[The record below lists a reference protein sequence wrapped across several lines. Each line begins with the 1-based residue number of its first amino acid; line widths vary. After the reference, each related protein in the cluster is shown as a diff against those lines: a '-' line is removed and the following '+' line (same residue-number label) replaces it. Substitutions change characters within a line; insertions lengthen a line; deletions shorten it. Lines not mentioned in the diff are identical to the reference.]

1 MLKYQFTDRGIVVER
16 PASQS
21 YNRGC
26 FSPTIIP
33 TANITGWQAPY
44 DWILYFSTDH
54 ASGSGGIWAVLV
66 SGDPTDSNNWVDYDT
81 AIANGDFDYLPSKPS
96 GNPVYIDTVSAGT
109 QTETPCARV
118 IDGVVYLTAHNNS
131 GPGYDGGDIRE
142 QTTSLH
148 TSTDGLN
155 FTWRGYI
162 LTYDPRFGAGTGHTG
177 YLEWDLNNGKLDYPH
192 NYIGYSTAGD
202 YSALWGT
209 YELIDSSSQTQSAA
223 RWELLQ
229 VWKKDL
235 GRVVENVSG
244 YTNPELVMTLSPSS
258 LVKQDD
264 GSLMALAEIRE
275 QGGGGA
281 QLVPRF
287 SIPVLIADDGFTRLS
302 YAGEPVQGGPDA
314 VNQVVLRDT
323 LEYQGRKFKVY
334 RAVGPGDSSTALGAI
349 GLMEFELVDG
359 SLPMLN
365 PPYPEREDISFIG
378 ASTLPANVKRMTGQG
393 SIAFTANGLELTLA
407 AGEREGF
414 YLPDVSTS
422 MKMLDV
428 TWLNARLTTF
438 DYWKPHAGFAKDY
451 IRGSALDVQDV
462 VYTSYETSSD
472 LDRQLTVIQKVGGV
486 ESATSYPFDRIG
498 YGGSYTNG
506 ESAQAPTSYGLRWM
520 PTEDRVSLLS
530 KDTERGFVDASGMLN
545 GEYVPFIE
553 IENTEAAD
561 PITVIIEGIGFGQAG
576 DIQYQ
581 WAVDSKPAT
590 SNATISE
597 PTAKNF
603 DINIDVAGSYEIGL
617 VTSNEDDSSPR
628 VTQSFAVEGPNQPP
642 IANAGPDQSVAAATQ
657 FTLDGAGSQDTDGTI
672 VDYRWTQ
679 TAGDTVALNLEDPA
693 RPTATAPSKTTAQR
707 LTFQLV
713 TVDDEGA
720 VSSPSLVNIDVA
732 AVVQNDV
739 LNIIDKIS
747 FTFESDGMI
756 TAFPGRANRE
766 TFRLKPSDP
775 TGLVLEDGWFDFEAN
790 DVRRVEISMLETTG
804 VKIISSDTDSITRE
818 KSKLHVRMGDM
829 PIKSSTK
836 EFEPTVSV
844 FVGNDERG
852 VVMTAPGLSGAPK
865 VKYYSTTA
873 RAV

>member
-16 PASQS
+16 PASQGS
-21 YNRGC
+21 NRGC

-54 ASGSGGIWAVLV
+54 VSGSGGTWVVLV

-118 IDGVVYLTAHNNS
+118 IDGVVYLTTHNNS

-142 QTTSLH
+142 QTTSIA
-148 TSTDGLN
+148 TSSDGIN
-155 FTWRGYI
+155 FTRHDYV
-162 LTYDPRFGAGTGHTG
+162 LTYDPRFGTGTGHTG
-177 YLEWDLNNGKLDYPH
+177 YFEWDVNDGKLNYPH
-192 NYIGYSTAGD
+192 TYIGYSTAGD

-209 YELIDSSSQTQSAA
+209 DVVTN

-229 VWKKDL
+229 VWKKDV

-302 YAGEPVQGGPDA
+302 YAGEPAQGGPDA

-334 RAVGPGDSSTALGAI
+334 RAVGAGTSTTAVGAI

-359 SLPMLN
+359 SLPLLD

-378 ASTLPANVKRMTGQG
+378 ASSLPANVKRMTGQG

-422 MKMLDV
+422 MKMLDI

-462 VYTSYETSSD
+462 VYTSYENSSD

-486 ESATSYPFDRIG
+486 ESTTSYPFDRIG

-561 PITVIIEGIGFGQAG
+561 PITVIIEGIGFGQSG
-576 DIQYQ
+576 DIKYQ
-581 WAVDSKPAT
+581 WAIDNKPAT

-617 VTSNEDDSSPR
+617 VTSDEDDSSPR
-628 VTQSFAVEGPNQPP
+628 ITQSFAVQGPNQPP
-642 IANAGPDQSVAAATQ
+642 TANAGPNQSVEAGARVQLNATLS
-657 FTLDGAGSQDTDGTI
+657 TDPEDGAISQFGWEQ
-672 VDYRWTQ
+672 VDNGADAVVLEFAN
-679 TAGDTVALNLEDPA
+679 TATPEF
-693 RPTATAPSKTTAQR
+693 TAPSSLTEQTLEFRVQAQDSEGATSTDTVTVTVSA
-707 LTFQLV
+707 LEENAILSIMETLDFELV
-713 TVDDEGA
+713 TQGN
-720 VSSPSLVNIDVA
+720 LVA
-732 AVVQNDV
+732 Y
-739 LNIIDKIS
+739 K
-747 FTFESDGMI
+747 
-756 TAFPGRANRE
+756 GRANRE
-766 TFRLKPSDP
+766 VMQLKPSSTSGIVTAGGYLDVSKNGIVKVEIIADGKKISNENSDSIKIDGARILARLGDLDIP
-775 TGLVLEDGWFDFEAN
+775 TSGRAITAPTFMIVLYVGSDTRGLVVASNATSGYKPLSY
-790 DVRRVEISMLETTG
+790 RVE
-804 VKIISSDTDSITRE
+804 D
-818 KSKLHVRMGDM
+818 
-829 PIKSSTK
+829 
-836 EFEPTVSV
+836 
-844 FVGNDERG
+844 
-852 VVMTAPGLSGAPK
+852 AA
-865 VKYYSTTA
+865 
-873 RAV
+873 

>member
-16 PASQS
+16 PASQGS
-21 YNRGC
+21 NRGC

-54 ASGSGGIWAVLV
+54 VSGSGGTWVVLV

-118 IDGVVYLTAHNNS
+118 IDGVVYLTTHNNS

-142 QTTSLH
+142 QTTAIA
-148 TSTDGLN
+148 TSSDGIN
-155 FTWRGYI
+155 FTRQDYV

-177 YLEWDLNNGKLDYPH
+177 YFEWDVNDGKLNYPH
-192 NYIGYSTAGD
+192 TYIGYSTAGD

-209 YELIDSSSQTQSAA
+209 DVVTN

-229 VWKKDL
+229 VWKKDV

-302 YAGEPVQGGPDA
+302 YAGEPAQGGPDA

-334 RAVGPGDSSTALGAI
+334 RAVGAGTSTTAVGAI

-359 SLPMLN
+359 SLPLLD

-378 ASTLPANVKRMTGQG
+378 ASSLPANVKRMTGQG

-520 PTEDRVSLLS
+520 PIEDRVSLLS

-581 WAVDSKPAT
+581 WAIDNKPAT

-617 VTSNEDDSSPR
+617 VTSDEDDSSPR
-628 VTQSFAVEGPNQPP
+628 ITQSFDVEGPNQPP
-642 IANAGPDQSVAAATQ
+642 TANAGPDQSVAAGVE
-657 FTLDGAGSQDTDGTI
+657 FTLDGTGSQDSDGTI
-672 VDYRWTQ
+672 VEWRWSQ
-679 TAGDTVALNLEDPA
+679 TAGDPVILDTSNPSQP
-693 RPTATAPSKTTAQR
+693 RATAPSRISAQT
-707 LTFQLV
+707 LTFQLI
-713 TVDDEGA
+713 TVDDEGEESA
-720 VSSPSLVNIDVA
+720 PGTVNVNVA
-732 AVVQNDV
+732 AVVLSEILKVIERLDFDLVTQGDV
-739 LNIIDKIS
+739 NAY
-747 FTFESDGMI
+747 F
-756 TAFPGRANRE
+756 GRANRE
-766 TFRLKPSDP
+766 VMKLKPSDP
-775 TGLVLEDGWFDFEAN
+775 TGLALDAN
-790 DVRRVEISMLETTG
+790 GFMMLDSNTIEE
-804 VKIISSDTDSITRE
+804 VKVIAEGSSISSKTDSINLDGSEMLVRLGDLE
-818 KSKLHVRMGDM
+818 ASKNGNIYFSIV
-829 PIKSSTK
+829 
-836 EFEPTVSV
+836 V
-844 FVGNDERG
+844 FVEGDTKG
-852 VVMTAPGLSGAPK
+852 VVVSSKGSSGNKPMSY
-865 VKYYSTTA
+865 VTL
-873 RAV
+873 

>member
-16 PASQS
+16 PASQGS
-21 YNRGC
+21 NRGC

-54 ASGSGGIWAVLV
+54 VNGSGGTWAVLV

-118 IDGVVYLTAHNNS
+118 IDGVVYLTTHNNS
-131 GPGYDGGDIRE
+131 GPSYDGGDIRE
-142 QTTSLH
+142 QTTAIA
-148 TSTDGLN
+148 TSSDGIN
-155 FTWRGYI
+155 FTRQGYV

-177 YLEWDLNNGKLDYPH
+177 YFEWDVNDGKLNYPH
-192 NYIGYSTAGD
+192 TYIGYSIAGD

-209 YELIDSSSQTQSAA
+209 DVVTNQ
-223 RWELLQ
+223 WELLQ
-229 VWKKDL
+229 VWKKDV

-275 QGGGGA
+275 QGEGGA

-287 SIPVLIADDGFTRLS
+287 SIPVLVADDGFTRLS
-302 YAGEPVQGGPDA
+302 YAGEPAQGGPDA

-334 RAVGPGDSSTALGAI
+334 RAVGAGTSTTAVGAI

-359 SLPMLN
+359 SLPLLD
-365 PPYPEREDISFIG
+365 PPYPERDDISFIG
-378 ASTLPANVKRMTGQG
+378 ASSLPANVKRMTGQG

-451 IRGSALDVQDV
+451 IRGSALDAQDV
-462 VYTSYETSSD
+462 VYTSFESSSD

-486 ESATSYPFDRIG
+486 ESTTSYPFDRIG

-520 PTEDRVSLLS
+520 PTENRVSLLS

-553 IENTEAAD
+553 IENAEAAD
-561 PITVIIEGIGFGQAG
+561 SITVVIEGIGFGQAG

-581 WAVDSKPAT
+581 WAIDNKPAT
-590 SNATISE
+590 SNATIAE

-617 VTSNEDDSSPR
+617 VTSDEDDSSPR
-628 VTQSFAVEGPNQPP
+628 ITQSFAVEGPNQPP
-642 IANAGPDQSVAAATQ
+642 VANAGPDQSVVAGSLVQ
-657 FTLDGAGSQDTDGTI
+657 LDGSASYDPDPNGSISGYGWVQTSGDSVDLDSDTI
-672 VDYRWTQ
+672 
-679 TAGDTVALNLEDPA
+679 EKPKFI
-693 RPTATAPSKTTAQR
+693 APSKLDPQA
-707 LTFQLV
+707 LTFDLV
-713 TVDDEGA
+713 VVDNEGA
-720 VSSPSLVNIDVA
+720 VSQISTTTVNVA
-732 AVVQNDV
+732 GVEQSNV
-739 LNIIDKIS
+739 LNILDKLH
-747 FTFESDGMI
+747 FTLDNDGVV
-756 TAFPGRANRE
+756 TAYPGRSNRE
-766 TFRLKPSDP
+766 TFRFKPSR
-775 TGLVLEDGWFDFEAN
+775 TENLVLDDDGYLNLEQN
-790 DVRRVEISMLETTG
+790 DIDRIEISVVTRTGIMTLSSKTAAINLEG
-804 VKIISSDTDSITRE
+804 
-818 KSKLHVRMGDM
+818 SKAHCRLGDLQLD
-829 PIKSSTK
+829 SSTK
-836 EFEPTVSV
+836 SFDLTFTVYV
-844 FVGNDERG
+844 DGDEKG
-852 VVMTAPGLSGAPK
+852 VVMVAPTQNGNAS
-865 VKYYSTTA
+865 VKYYQSTIKML
-873 RAV
+873 

>member
-16 PASQS
+16 PASQGS
-21 YNRGC
+21 NRGC

-54 ASGSGGIWAVLV
+54 VNGSGGTWAVLV

-118 IDGVVYLTAHNNS
+118 IDGVVYLTTHNNS
-131 GPGYDGGDIRE
+131 GPSYDGGDIRE
-142 QTTSLH
+142 QTTAIA
-148 TSTDGLN
+148 TSSDGIN
-155 FTWRGYI
+155 FTRQGYV

-177 YLEWDLNNGKLDYPH
+177 YFEWDVNDGKLNYPH
-192 NYIGYSTAGD
+192 TYIGYSIAGD

-209 YELIDSSSQTQSAA
+209 DVVTNQ
-223 RWELLQ
+223 WELLQ
-229 VWKKDL
+229 VWKKDV

-264 GSLMALAEIRE
+264 GSLLALAEIRE
-275 QGGGGA
+275 QGEGGA

-287 SIPVLIADDGFTRLS
+287 SIPVLVADDGFTRLS
-302 YAGEPVQGGPDA
+302 YAGEPAQGGPDA

-323 LEYQGRKFKVY
+323 LKYQGRKFKVY
-334 RAVGPGDSSTALGAI
+334 RAVGAGTSTTAVGAI

-359 SLPMLN
+359 SLPLLD
-365 PPYPEREDISFIG
+365 PPCPEREDISFIG
-378 ASTLPANVKRMTGQG
+378 ASSLPANVKRMTGQG

-414 YLPDVSTS
+414 YLPDVSTN

-451 IRGSALDVQDV
+451 IRGSALDAQDV
-462 VYTSYETSSD
+462 VYTSFESSSD

-486 ESATSYPFDRIG
+486 ESTTSYPFDRIG

-553 IENTEAAD
+553 IENAEAAD

-581 WAVDSKPAT
+581 WAIDSKPAT
-590 SNATISE
+590 SNATIAE

-617 VTSNEDDSSPR
+617 VTSDEDDSSPR
-628 VTQSFAVEGPNQPP
+628 ITQSFAVQGPNQPP
-642 IANAGPDQSVAAATQ
+642 VANAGPDQSVAAGVRVQLNASMSTDPEDGSISQFGWEQVDNGADAVVLEFANTATPE
-657 FTLDGAGSQDTDGTI
+657 F
-672 VDYRWTQ
+672 
-679 TAGDTVALNLEDPA
+679 
-693 RPTATAPSKTTAQR
+693 TAPSSLTAQTLEFR
-707 LTFQLV
+707 VQAQDSEGATSTDTVLVEVAALQENEILSTMETLDFELV
-713 TVDDEGA
+713 TQG
-720 VSSPSLVNIDVA
+720 SLVA
-732 AVVQNDV
+732 Y
-739 LNIIDKIS
+739 K
-747 FTFESDGMI
+747 
-756 TAFPGRANRE
+756 GRSNRE
-766 TFRLKPSDP
+766 VMQLKPSSVAGIVTAGGYLDLTQNGIAKVEVIADGKKISNENSDSIKIDGSKILARLGDLDIP
-775 TGLVLEDGWFDFEAN
+775 TGGRDSIQPTFMIVLYVGSDTRGLVVASNATSGYKPLSY
-790 DVRRVEISMLETTG
+790 RVE
-804 VKIISSDTDSITRE
+804 D
-818 KSKLHVRMGDM
+818 
-829 PIKSSTK
+829 
-836 EFEPTVSV
+836 
-844 FVGNDERG
+844 
-852 VVMTAPGLSGAPK
+852 AA
-865 VKYYSTTA
+865 
-873 RAV
+873 

>member
-16 PASQS
+16 PASQGS
-21 YNRGC
+21 NRGC
-26 FSPTIIP
+26 FSPTIIQ

-54 ASGSGGIWAVLV
+54 VSGSGGTWVVLV

-118 IDGVVYLTAHNNS
+118 IDGVVYLTTHNNS

-142 QTTSLH
+142 QTTSIA
-148 TSTDGLN
+148 TSSDGIN
-155 FTWRGYI
+155 FTRHDYV
-162 LTYDPRFGAGTGHTG
+162 LTYDPRFGTGTGHTG
-177 YLEWDLNNGKLDYPH
+177 YFEWDVNDGKLNYPH
-192 NYIGYSTAGD
+192 TYIGYSTAGD

-209 YELIDSSSQTQSAA
+209 DVVTN

-229 VWKKDL
+229 VWKKDV

-302 YAGEPVQGGPDA
+302 YAGEPAQGGPDA

-334 RAVGPGDSSTALGAI
+334 RAVGAGTSTTAVGAI

-359 SLPMLN
+359 SLPLLD

-378 ASTLPANVKRMTGQG
+378 ASSLPANVKRMTGQG

-617 VTSNEDDSSPR
+617 VTSDEDDSSPR
-628 VTQSFAVEGPNQPP
+628 ITQSFDVEGPNQPP
-642 IANAGPDQSVAAATQ
+642 TANAGPDQSVAAGARVQLNATLS
-657 FTLDGAGSQDTDGTI
+657 TDPEDGAISQFGWEQ
-672 VDYRWTQ
+672 VDNGADAVVLEFAN
-679 TAGDTVALNLEDPA
+679 TATPEF
-693 RPTATAPSKTTAQR
+693 TAPSSLTAQTLEFR
-707 LTFQLV
+707 VQAQDSEGATSTDTVIINVAALEENAILSTMETLDFELV
-713 TVDDEGA
+713 TQGN
-720 VSSPSLVNIDVA
+720 LVA
-732 AVVQNDV
+732 Y
-739 LNIIDKIS
+739 K
-747 FTFESDGMI
+747 
-756 TAFPGRANRE
+756 GRSNRE
-766 TFRLKPSDP
+766 VMQLKPSS
-775 TGLVLEDGWFDFEAN
+775 TSGIVTAGGYL
-790 DVRRVEISMLETTG
+790 DVSNNGIVKVEIIADG
-804 VKIISSDTDSITRE
+804 KKISNENSDSIKIDGARILARLGDLDIPTSGRDSIT
-818 KSKLHVRMGDM
+818 
-829 PIKSSTK
+829 
-836 EFEPTVSV
+836 PTFMIVLY
-844 FVGNDERG
+844 VGSDTRG
-852 VVMTAPGLSGAPK
+852 LVVASNATTGYKPLSYRVEDA
-865 VKYYSTTA
+865 A
-873 RAV
+873 

>member
-54 ASGSGGIWAVLV
+54 ATGSGGIWAVLV
-66 SGDPTDSNNWVDYDT
+66 KGDPTDTANWVDYDT
-81 AIANGDFDYLPSKPS
+81 ALANGDFDYLPEKPAK
-96 GNPVYIDTVSAGT
+96 NQIYVDKDSAGT

-118 IDGVVYLTAHNNS
+118 IDGVVYLTTHNNS
-131 GPGYDGGDIRE
+131 GPSYDGGDIRE

-177 YLEWDLNNGKLDYPH
+177 YLEWDLNEGKLDYPH
-192 NYIGYSTAGD
+192 TYIGYSIAGD
-202 YSALWGT
+202 YSALWGAH
-209 YELIDSSSQTQSAA
+209 ELIDSSSQTQSAA

-275 QGGGGA
+275 QGAGGA

-302 YAGEPVQGGPDA
+302 HAGEPVQGGPDA

-334 RAVGPGDSSTALGAI
+334 RAVGSGNSSTAVGAI

-359 SLPMLN
+359 SLPMLD

-393 SIAFTANGLELTLA
+393 SIAFTSNGLELTLA

-414 YLPDVSTS
+414 YLPDVSTN
-422 MKMLDV
+422 MKMLDI

-438 DYWKPHAGFAKDY
+438 DYWKPHVGFAKDY
-451 IRGSALDVQDV
+451 IRGSALAVEDAI
-462 VYTSYETSSD
+462 YTSLEVSND
-472 LDRQLTVIQKVGGV
+472 LDRQLRIVKKVGGV
-486 ESATSYPFDRIG
+486 ESYKSYPFDRLG
-498 YGGSYTNG
+498 YGGSYSNG
-506 ESAQAPTSYGLRWM
+506 ESVQAPTSYGIRWM
-520 PTEDRVSLLS
+520 SSENRATLLS
-530 KDTERGFVDASGMLN
+530 KDTERGFTGTAEMLN
-545 GEYVPFIE
+545 GEYIPFIE
-553 IENTEAAD
+553 IENTEASD

-581 WAVDSKPAT
+581 WAIDSKPAT
-590 SNATISE
+590 SNATIAE

-617 VTSNEDDSSPR
+617 VTSDEDDSSPR
-628 VTQSFAVEGPNQPP
+628 ITQSFAVQGPNQPP
-642 IANAGPDQSVAAATQ
+642 TANAGPNQSVAAGVLVQVSASGSS
-657 FTLDGAGSQDTDGTI
+657 DGDGTI
-672 VDYRWTQ
+672 VGYKWRETTNSGITLSSSTAENISFTSPVSDTEQ
-679 TAGDTVALNLEDPA
+679 TVTLE
-693 RPTATAPSKTTAQR
+693 
-707 LTFQLV
+707 LIV
-713 TVDDEGA
+713 TDDEGVDSA
-720 VSSPSLVNIDVA
+720 PVYVSIDVA
-732 AVVQNDV
+732 AEVVTPSTSTLTVTIKNAGSGVYPVVLFETGDLSYPVYTGNGTFVNDV
-739 LNIIDKIS
+739 LTVTAPIDS
-747 FTFESDGMI
+747 G
-756 TAFPGRANRE
+756 TAV
-766 TFRLKPSDP
+766 
-775 TGLVLEDGWFDFEAN
+775 TGIWEGP
-790 DVRRVEISMLETTG
+790 
-804 VKIISSDTDSITRE
+804 
-818 KSKLHVRMGDM
+818 DM
-829 PIKSSTK
+829 PNTGCG
-836 EFEPTVSV
+836 FY
-844 FVGNDERG
+844 G
-852 VVMTAPGLSGAPK
+852 VTE
-865 VKYYSTTA
+865 
-873 RAV
+873 